1 MGGKY
6 TFGDTD
12 QASVRLRRL
21 AELYETETRE
31 LLRHSGVLAPGLAV
45 DLGCGP
51 GWSTRLLQEE
61 LQPRRTVGL
70 DASQRYVEEA
80 RRRQTSQ
87 DLDFEVHD
95 VVQTPFPVSSP
106 DVLFCR
112 FLLTHLSSL
121 RQALE
126 IWAGIAA
133 PGARLLIHETETLE
147 TEDPTLRRYYDLVG
161 QMQQH
166 YGQVLLVGAVLNKSI
181 QDGGWR
187 IIESNRRVLQ
197 KKASEM
203 AELHVANL
211 RTWRHDEYASRSFD
225 AAEMDSLERSL
236 ERIATGFERD
246 GVVINVARQIIA
258 ERR

>member
-1 MGGKY
+1 MGSKY

-12 QASVRLRRL
+12 QASARLRRL
-21 AELYETETRE
+21 AELYELETRE
-31 LLRHSGVLAPGLAV
+31 LFRYSGIRAPRLAV

-70 DASQRYVEEA
+70 DTSERYIEEA
-80 RRRQTSQ
+80 RRHQTS
-87 DLDFEVHD
+87 DLQFEVHD
-95 VVQTPFPVSSP
+95 IVQTPFPVSSP

-121 RQALE
+121 GQALAS
-126 IWAGIAA
+126 WASIAA
-133 PGARLLIHETETLE
+133 HGAKLLIHETETLE
-147 TEDPTLRRYYDLVG
+147 TENSILRRYYDLLS
-161 QMQQH
+161 QMQRH
-166 YGQVLLVGAVLNKSI
+166 YGQILLVGAVLNECI
-181 QDGGWR
+181 QNSGWR
-187 IIESNRRVLQ
+187 IIETNRRTLQ
-197 KKASEM
+197 KQASEM

-225 AAEMDSLERSL
+225 SKEVDSLETSL
-236 ERIATGFERD
+236 EHIAMGVENG

-258 ERR
+258 HCP